1 MANGKSKNE
10 LTNYRRK
17 RHNLTPIMV
26 TLVAVMGLF
35 VGIGSFSVVYNYM
48 MADSQGEITT
58 DAFSANDIAGQAQ
71 ANLIGSDIDA
81 VVTGTDPAT
90 NENEL
95 STITFK
101 NLKNDTINTVSVTEK
116 SIMPKATT
124 IEDIMTGDIYTYVFD
139 KDKNLKELKVCERAW
154 SFSDTGAKVNKT
166 ANLIKFDA
174 GAKEHKDSSYKYDE
188 SIISVRDKSNNPL
201 TLENIGYM
209 DTIKL
214 TGYNNGNIDK
224 VYNIVIESGH
234 GTIELRNL
242 NNIKNPKITVDG
254 SETAVNLSS
263 PFITVGEGTHTV
275 VVSGKNISDITREVS
290 VTAAEP
296 FVLDLS
302 KVVVNTGALTVYS
315 NVSDYALYINDKEYD
330 ENQSILLPYGE
341 YSVRASKD
349 GYSNY
354 SGSVTIDAD
363 QNTCKVNLT
372 KLNRSGRVNLSA
384 SPAEA
389 EIYIDDNY
397 VGKGSTSV
405 QLALGSYVAKA
416 VCPGY
421 KTQSKQINV
430 SVDGQE
436 INGSFELTAE

>member
-1 MANGKSKNE
+1 MSKIV
-10 LTNYRRK
+10 RK
-17 RHNLTPIMV
+17 
-26 TLVAVMGLF
+26 A
-35 VGIGSFSVVYNYM
+35 
-48 MADSQGEITT
+48 
-58 DAFSANDIAGQAQ
+58 
-71 ANLIGSDIDA
+71 
-81 VVTGTDPAT
+81 
-90 NENEL
+90 
-95 STITFK
+95 
-101 NLKNDTINTVSVTEK
+101 
-116 SIMPKATT
+116 
-124 IEDIMTGDIYTYVFD
+124 
-139 KDKNLKELKVCERAW
+139 
-154 SFSDTGAKVNKT
+154 
-166 ANLIKFDA
+166 
-174 GAKEHKDSSYKYDE
+174 
-188 SIISVRDKSNNPL
+188 
-201 TLENIGYM
+201 
-209 DTIKL
+209 
-214 TGYNNGNIDK
+214 
-224 VYNIVIESGH
+224 
-234 GTIELRNL
+234 
-242 NNIKNPKITVDG
+242 
-254 SETAVNLSS
+254 
-263 PFITVGEGTHTV
+263 
-275 VVSGKNISDITREVS
+275 
-290 VTAAEP
+290 AAEP